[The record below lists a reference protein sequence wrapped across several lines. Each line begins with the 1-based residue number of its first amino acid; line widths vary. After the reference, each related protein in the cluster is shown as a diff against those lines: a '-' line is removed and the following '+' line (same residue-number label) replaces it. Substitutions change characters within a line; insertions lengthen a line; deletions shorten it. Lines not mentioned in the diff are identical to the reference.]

1 MVLAFVPMYS
11 NRVYLQG
18 DLSTDALTNA
28 LCMLPWHIINIFFIH
43 WIVTKTGFLYIDAGV
58 LHHGNEHILDNLEEG
73 IVILEQDSKAVMY
86 YNVAATGPQAG
97 INLSSIFDFK
107 KIANDKFSSVLLNLT
122 DKEKPELKVM
132 VDEKRFSK
140 IDK

>member
-43 WIVTKTGFLYIDAGV
+43 WIVTKTGFLYIDAEV
-58 LHHGNEHILDNLEEG
+58 HHHGNEHILDNLEEG

-97 INLSSIFDFK
+97 K

>member
-43 WIVTKTGFLYIDAGV
+43 WIVTKTGFLYIDAEV

-73 IVILEQDSKAVMY
+73 IVILEQESKAVMY
-86 YNVAATGPQAG
+86 YNVAAAGPQAG
-97 INLSSIFDFK
+97 K
-107 KIANDKFSSVLLNLT
+107 KFANDKFSSVLNLT
-122 DKEKPELKVM
+122 DKEKPELKTM